1 MDYNTFW
8 FEDYKILYEDD
19 NWKKVIPTN
28 EMTLNEKLNALMR
41 LSIGISL
48 IQYILT
54 HDTKYIY
61 IPVIVGLVTILI
73 HQNKSL
79 KENMVNNSEIKET
92 IEPTKNN
99 PFMNY
104 NIITDERDRGG
115 ATNSY
120 NNEKIQEDI
129 EENFN
134 HDLFRDVG
142 DLYGKSNSQRQFYTM
157 PATTMPN
164 DQTSFAKWCFNT
176 GPTCKEQSI
185 NCTNNYPLN

>member
-41 LSIGISL
+41 LSIGIAL

-79 KENMVNNSEIKET
+79 KENMENESEIKAT
-92 IEPTKNN
+92 IEPTKDN
-99 PFMNY
+99 PFMNF
-104 NIITDERDRGG
+104 NIITDERERGG

>member
-8 FEDYKILYEDD
+8 FEDYKILYEND

-28 EMTLNEKLNALMR
+28 EMTLNDKLNSLMR
-41 LSIGISL
+41 LSIAMAL

-54 HDTKYIY
+54 HNTKYIY
-61 IPVIVGLVTILI
+61 IPLIVGLVTILI
-73 HQNKSL
+73 YQNKSL
-79 KENMVNNSEIKET
+79 KENMDSNNESKET
-92 IEPTKNN
+92 TMPTKDN

-104 NIITDERDRGG
+104 NIITDERNKGK
-115 ATNSY
+115 AMNSY

-134 HDLFRDVG
+134 QDLYRDVG

-157 PATTMPN
+157 PSTTLPN